1 MKATQS
7 TEPAF
12 KPVILTLETQ
22 EEVDALYAF
31 LAHSVLSD
39 AVGLRLQYEVLTPYR
54 TQEYTN
60 YVRILNALLK

>member
-39 AVGLRLQYEVLTPYR
+39 AVGLLARYQVLTPYR
-54 TQEYTN
+54 TRRYENHLET
-60 YVRILNALLK
+60 LNALLK